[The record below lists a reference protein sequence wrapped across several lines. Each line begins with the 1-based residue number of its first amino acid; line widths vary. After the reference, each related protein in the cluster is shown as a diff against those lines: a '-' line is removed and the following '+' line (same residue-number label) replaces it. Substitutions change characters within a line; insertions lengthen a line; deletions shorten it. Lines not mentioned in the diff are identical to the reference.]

1 MYRGEEKGLQFTRK
15 PMFLVN
21 TGLRYSFLEDNRAT
35 FSFNYNDIFNTMN
48 FKFEGDRPF
57 PSVGEFNWESNTW
70 NIAISYRFGGGKYR
84 ALQRKNRDDNEKS
97 GGGGFI

>member
-35 FSFNYNDIFNTMN
+35 FSFNYNDIFNSTPYMVS
-48 FKFEGDRPF
+48 EGGDATN
-57 PSVGEFNWESNTW
+57 S
-70 NIAISYRFGGGKYR
+70 
-84 ALQRKNRDDNEKS
+84 
-97 GGGGFI
+97 